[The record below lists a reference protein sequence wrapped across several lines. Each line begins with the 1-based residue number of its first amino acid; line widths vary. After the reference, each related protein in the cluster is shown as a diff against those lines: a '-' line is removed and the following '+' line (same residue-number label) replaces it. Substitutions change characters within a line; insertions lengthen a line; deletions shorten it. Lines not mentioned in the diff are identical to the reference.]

1 MAKRRRY
8 LSAVEVDAL
17 PGPWPARAAR
27 SRGVSRP
34 PHDEDAGVWRLHAR
48 FARDAGADDA
58 ADARRM
64 ARAHRT
70 AARLL
75 PLPKYLKHQYRGVS
89 DAQWKKWDEIIK
101 AELERRRAKAA

>member
-1 MAKRRRY
+1 MRHRENELR
-8 LSAVEVDAL
+8 AL
-17 PGPWPARAAR
+17 AM
-27 SRGVSRP
+27 V
-34 PHDEDAGVWRLHAR
+34 HDEDAGVWRIHAR

-75 PLPKYLKHQYRGVS
+75 RAEAKRVETAAKRGR
-89 DAQWKKWDEIIK
+89 K
-101 AELERRRAKAA
+101 